1 MAINRKTSVIKKQ
14 ETAKEETKVTYQV
27 KVTRAKD
34 IESAIMFDM
43 DVNGVKI
50 YGCSYKELQRKDGSG
65 SFYKIDLPQRKGSD
79 GKWYSVAWFK
89 ITEDIQEII
98 EKQIE
103 DLINKD

>member
-1 MAINRKTSVIKKQ
+1 MAINRKKQ
-14 ETAKEETKVTYQV
+14 ETAKEESKVTYQV
-27 KVTRAKD
+27 KVTRAND
-34 IESAIMFDM
+34 IESAIMFDL

-65 SFYKIDLPQRKGSD
+65 SFYKINLPQRKGSD
-79 GKWYSVAWFK
+79 GKYYSIAWFP
-89 ITEDIQEII
+89 IDNAMQEEI

>member
-1 MAINRKTSVIKKQ
+1 MAINRKKNEAPKAENKTNEWQYEIQ
-14 ETAKEETKVTYQV
+14 
-27 KVTRAKD
+27 VTRAKD
-34 IESAIMFDM
+34 LGNAIMFDVK
-43 DVNGVKI
+43 VNGIMI

-89 ITEDIQEII
+89 ISDADQEII

>member
-1 MAINRKTSVIKKQ
+1 MAINRKKNEAPKAENKAPEWDYEIQ
-14 ETAKEETKVTYQV
+14 
-27 KVTRAKD
+27 VTRAKD
-34 IESAIMFDM
+34 IQSAIMFDM
-43 DVNGVKI
+43 RVNGVMI

-65 SFYKIDLPQRKGSD
+65 SFFKIDLPQRKGSD

-89 ITEDIQEII
+89 ITDDIQEVI